1 MHPFNRGFRKDHKDS
16 AGGFTLSGSSS
27 LQSLA
32 RFYGL
37 KIQGSPRA
45 TLADLLARHCTG
57 APRVGDRMLC
67 DRRIELVVTEMRSG
81 TISKVYLRIMPGWS
95 GERRKW
101 AMPDAG
107 RGRRRAMQDRRQQV
121 LPGWLAEH
129 PALRLTD
136 GMQGRR
142 HTLTDRRAGE
152 RRDNRS

>member
-1 MHPFNRGFRKDHKDS
+1 MHPYNRGFRKEQKGS
-16 AGGFTLSGSSS
+16 ADGFTLSGSSS

-57 APRVGDRMLC
+57 EPRVGDRMLC
-67 DRRIELVVTEMRSG
+67 DRRIELVVHEIRSG

-95 GERRKW
+95 GERRRW
-101 AMPDAG
+101 AVPDAG
-107 RGRRRAMQDRRQQV
+107 RGRRRTMRDRRQQV
-121 LPGWLAEH
+121 LPGWLAQH

-142 HTLTDRRAGE
+142 HALGDRRSGE
-152 RRDNRS
+152 RRDAR